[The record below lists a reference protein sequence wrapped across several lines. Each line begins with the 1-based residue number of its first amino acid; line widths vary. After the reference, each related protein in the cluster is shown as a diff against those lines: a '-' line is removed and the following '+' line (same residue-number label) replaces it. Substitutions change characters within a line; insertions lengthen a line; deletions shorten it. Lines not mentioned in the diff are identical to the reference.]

1 MKAIVFDKIGS
12 PTEVLRLA
20 EVPLPKIKEGEA
32 LIKMTSASVNPGD
45 FLFIQNLYPA
55 PKKPV
60 FPQQIVGNH
69 GAGIVEKTK
78 SNISIKQGTHVAFS
92 YYNTWSEYAAVP
104 EEWLIPLPADY
115 PIEKASQFLNLI
127 TAWDVLAQSAVL
139 PGQWIALTAGN
150 SSVSTIISQFAKYRG
165 INVIAIVRNSHPS
178 IDLTAMGATAVID
191 LSLTR
196 GNIRDQVMEITQSK
210 GVNGIVDNVGG
221 PLTTE
226 LIKSTAFGST
236 LVINGG
242 MSAEKYTL
250 HNNDVYLNGLTIK
263 SHIYRYFFSP
273 PKKEDASILNE
284 IIMISSRDD
293 FNVPIA
299 KIHSL
304 DEYAAAVAE
313 SFHGKNKGKH
323 IFKIS

>member
-12 PTEVLRLA
+12 PKEVLRLA
-20 EVPLPKIKEGEA
+20 EVPLPKIKKGEV

-45 FLFIQNLYPA
+45 FLFIQNLYPD

-69 GAGIVEKTK
+69 GAGIIEKT
-78 SNISIKQGTHVAFS
+78 SNNISLKPGTHVAFS

-127 TAWDVLAQSAVL
+127 TAWDVLTQSQVL

-150 SSVSTIISQFAKYRG
+150 SSVSSMISQFAKYRG

-178 IDLTAMGATAVID
+178 IDLKAMGATAVID
-191 LSLTR
+191 LSSTG
-196 GNIRDQVMEITQSK
+196 GNLRNRIMDLTQSK
-210 GVNGIVDNVGG
+210 GLNGIVDNVGG
-221 PLTTE
+221 PLTVE

-242 MSAEKYTL
+242 MSDEKYTL
-250 HNNDVYLNGLTIK
+250 HNNDIYLNGLTIK

-273 PKKEDASILNE
+273 PNKQDIHMLNE
-284 IIMISSRDD
+284 IITISSKDD

-304 DEYAAAVAE
+304 EEYAVAVAE